1 MARILISGASGLL
14 GTAISSRLESQGD
27 VLYRLVRRPPR
38 GEKEIQWDP
47 TRPIPPDLV
56 SACDAVIHLSGENV
70 AGRWDEAKKERIRRS
85 RVESTRFLSEAL
97 AASPK
102 PPATFIC
109 ASAIG
114 YYGNRGDA
122 TLTEQDAPGTGFLAE
137 VSVAWELAT
146 QAAKSTGIRTANVRI
161 GIVLARNGG
170 ALKEMLT
177 PFRLGVGG
185 KIGSGN
191 QWWSWIHID
200 DLVHAVAHIL
210 QTPTVSG
217 PVNFVGPKPATN
229 AEFTRTLAAAL
240 HRPSLFTVPAFAAR
254 LAFGQFAD
262 EGLLSSAKVLP
273 QKLLT
278 GGFQFKYPDL
288 TGAFLELLRERHR

>member
-47 TRPIPPDLV
+47 TRPIPPHLV
-56 SACDAVIHLSGENV
+56 SAYDAVIHLSGETV
-70 AGRWDEAKKERIRRS
+70 AGRWNEAKKERIRRS
-85 RVESTRFLSEAL
+85 RVQSTRVLSEAL

-102 PPATFIC
+102 PPPTFIC

-122 TLTEQDAPGTGFLAE
+122 ALTENDGPGEGFLAE
-137 VSVAWELAT
+137 VSKEWEVAT
-146 QAAKSTGIRTANVRI
+146 RPAADASIRTANIRI

-191 QWWSWIHID
+191 QWWSWIHVD

-217 PVNFVGPKPATN
+217 PVNLVGPNPATN

-254 LAFGQFAD
+254 LAFGQFAE

-273 QKLLT
+273 RKLLES
-278 GGFQFKYPDL
+278 GFQFRWPDL
-288 TGAFLELLRERHR
+288 RAALTDLIK